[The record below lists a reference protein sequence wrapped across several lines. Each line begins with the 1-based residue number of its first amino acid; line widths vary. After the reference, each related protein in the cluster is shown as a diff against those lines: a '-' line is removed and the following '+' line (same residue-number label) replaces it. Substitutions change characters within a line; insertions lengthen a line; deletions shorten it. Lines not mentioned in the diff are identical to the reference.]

1 MLETAML
8 YKDVF
13 TRLGQR
19 DTQYKNFGHCP
30 SREEWD
36 FAQDV
41 AGRLKKI
48 FKAIEIFSGTKYPT
62 ANQCFINI
70 CEIRL
75 AFTDWRSS
83 SDLYI

>member
-1 MLETAML
+1 MVETALL

-13 TRLGQR
+13 TRLGVR
-19 DTQYKNFGHCP
+19 DSQYKLTP
-30 SREEWD
+30 SREEWE

-41 AGRLKKI
+41 CGRMK
-48 FKAIEIFSGTKYPT
+48 FFYKATEIFSGRRYPT

-75 AFTDWRSS
+75 A
-83 SDLYI
+83 IE